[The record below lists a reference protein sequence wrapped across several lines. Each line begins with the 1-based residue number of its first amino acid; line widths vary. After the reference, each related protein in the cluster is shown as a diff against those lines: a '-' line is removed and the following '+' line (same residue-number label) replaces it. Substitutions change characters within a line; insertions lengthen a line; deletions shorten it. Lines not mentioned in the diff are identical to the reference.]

1 MQAGDRP
8 MNLRR
13 MAFAA
18 WALLAVLQVAWHGLL
33 LPPTRMPVV
42 IALGFSLLPLALPLL
57 AMRRPQRALFWAGL
71 VSLLYFS
78 HGVME
83 AWSAPAERGPAL
95 VEIALSVLLI
105 AALGIDARRN
115 RRRADV

>member
-1 MQAGDRP
+1 

-18 WALLAVLQVAWHGLL
+18 WALLAALQIAWHGLL

-42 IALGFSLLPLALPLL
+42 IALGFSLFPLALPLL
-57 AMRRPQRALFWAGL
+57 AIRHPRRALFWAGL

-83 AWSAPAERGPAL
+83 AWSAPAERGLAL
-95 VEIALSVLLI
+95 AEIALSVLLI
-105 AALGIDARRN
+105 AALGIDAHRS
-115 RRRADV
+115 RRRAAV